1 MKKIVSGEELLECM
15 SKSVQLLCDTVKKT
29 LGPIGSNII
38 IDHSDFSPFITND
51 GVTIAKSIES
61 EEPIVNTILELTKEA
76 SIKTDEKVGDGT
88 TTTLVLLENI
98 FLSGIDLIK
107 NGKKP
112 IVIKYELEAALDNY
126 LKMLEDLK
134 KIPSDRELL
143 NIAIN
148 SANDSKIGK
157 NVFEVLE
164 KVKNRNA
171 IFLCDSLEEETSIKY
186 YYGYQLD
193 TMLVSPHFLENSEV
207 AFDNVLVVFAD
218 CDIVS
223 TEEIAFAI
231 NASLEK
237 NRPLFIVANDYSEE
251 VVNDILTLK
260 FENKIKAVL
269 LKNPEY
275 GENQIKVCEDLSVI
289 AHNNVYTTPS
299 NLNYRHIGHISHIK
313 IDNKKVVFSF
323 ETDNDILKYVE
334 KLKSTSNSEKDIFND
349 KRLAMLST
357 GLAEISIGG
366 ISKTEIR
373 EKHMRYEDALWAT
386 SVAKNGVVPGSGLA
400 FLQIKEHYRPSTDG
414 ENLIW
419 SSLDKPFK
427 NIIENAGLDNKI
439 FEKIKNSDFK
449 ILYNVKSE
457 NFENIENTTIID
469 PIDVIKESLKNAVS
483 IASMLLSTSCLIINE
498 YKPHIENLEKE
509 F

>member
-15 SKSVQLLCDTVKKT
+15 SKSVQLLCDIVKKT

-112 IVIKYELEAALDNY
+112 IVIKHELEAALDNY
-126 LKMLEDLK
+126 LKMLEDFK
-134 KIPSDRELL
+134 KVPSDRELL

-148 SANDSKIGK
+148 SANDSRIGK

-193 TMLVSPHFLENSEV
+193 SMLVSPHFLENSEV

-231 NASLEK
+231 NESLEK
-237 NRPLFIVANDYSEE
+237 NRPLVIVANDYSEE

-260 FENKIKAVL
+260 FENKINAVL

-275 GENQIKVCEDLSVI
+275 GENQIKICEDLSVI
-289 AHNNVYTTPS
+289 AHNNVYTTLS

-334 KLKSTSNSEKDIFND
+334 KLKSATNSEKDIFND

-400 FLQIKEHYRPSTDG
+400 FLQIKENYSPSTDG

-419 SSLDKPFK
+419 NSLDKPFK

-439 FEKIKNSDFK
+439 FEKIKSGDFK
-449 ILYNVKSE
+449 ILYNVKSG
-457 NFENIENTTIID
+457 NFENIENTTVID